1 MKNLINLIEN
11 NNIITDKEKEMLIDS
26 ISIGGS
32 VSVNIRMVQTEIK
45 MAVLE
50 ILHNANG
57 ELTITEIQNSF
68 ELANNYTY
76 TVQRFSSMA
85 NQLRRMGLVDK
96 DYVATGNY
104 LIIKGRKEPEKIAKF
119 FLKKAWQIGNS
130 VV

>member
-11 NNIITDKEKEMLIDS
+11 NKVITNREKEMLIDS

-32 VSVNIRMVQTEIK
+32 VSVSNRIVQIEIK

-57 ELTITEIQNSF
+57 ELTITEIQNKF
-68 ELANNYTY
+68 ENANGYGY
-76 TVQRFSSMA
+76 TVQRLSAMT
-85 NQLRRMGLVDK
+85 NQLRRMDLVDK
-96 DYVATGNY
+96 NYVTTGNY

-119 FLKKAWQIGNS
+119 FIKKA
-130 VV
+130 

>member
-11 NNIITDKEKEMLIDS
+11 NKVITDREKEMLIDS

-32 VSVNIRMVQTEIK
+32 VSVYIRMAQTEIK

-50 ILHNANG
+50 ILHNANS
-57 ELTITEIQNSF
+57 ELTITEIQNRF
-68 ELANNYTY
+68 ALANDYTY
-76 TVQRFSSMA
+76 TVQRFSAMA

-96 DYVATGNY
+96 EYVTTGNY

-119 FLKKAWQIGNS
+119 FLKKA
-130 VV
+130 

>member
-11 NNIITDKEKEMLIDS
+11 NDVITDREKEMLIES

-50 ILHNANG
+50 ILHNANS
-57 ELTITEIQNSF
+57 ELTITEIQEKF

-76 TVQRFSSMA
+76 TVQRFSAMA
-85 NQLRRMGLVDK
+85 NQLRDMGLIGK
-96 DYVATGNY
+96 KYITTSNY
-104 LIIKGRKEPEKIAKF
+104 LIIKGKKEPERITKF
-119 FLKKAWQIGNS
+119 FIKKAWQIG
-130 VV
+130 